1 VLSPVH
7 RRSQASN
14 CCRHVWRSSSTCD
27 DGTSNS
33 TSDVRRT
40 ELSQISREPLGGRE
54 RLLAVTTILGLGMPI
69 MALYAD
75 SDFPVGSELEAVH
88 ASQLNQLENPGS
100 WGTGAQR
107 LAVVIEARRACFEAG
122 VLEAPQGFKASSR
135 PELPQG
141 ARKFIRQL
149 AVSPK
154 DVTKDTYDDARA
166 NGLSDPGTWKSSA
179 WSDELAAWM
188 SSLGELAC
196 RCGPCRRLRTA
207 NHRRSSLSQL
217 HRMVRGCSWYPICRR
232 AGRLRERCTA
242 RILDRTLFAR

>member
-1 VLSPVH
+1 
-7 RRSQASN
+7 
-14 CCRHVWRSSSTCD
+14 
-27 DGTSNS
+27 
-33 TSDVRRT
+33 
-40 ELSQISREPLGGRE
+40 
-54 RLLAVTTILGLGMPI
+54 

-88 ASQLNQLENPGS
+88 ASQLNQLGNPGS

-166 NGLSDPGTWKSSA
+166 NGLSDPEYVEIVG
-179 WSDELAAWM
+179 LVGRI
-188 SSLGELAC
+188 SSLE
-196 RCGPCRRLRTA
+196 
-207 NHRRSSLSQL
+207 
-217 HRMVRGCSWYPICRR
+217 V
-232 AGRLRERCTA
+232 
-242 RILDRTLFAR
+242 FARGIGVPLRSLPPAQSGEPSKEIS